1 VSAFPVPQQQ
11 PTVLLLC
18 AEATVPCAVLERTAA
33 DAGFEVVG
41 KVRHWS
47 EAVERVADLSVDVV
61 VVDLALAG
69 SVGVRLVTVLRSAA
83 PSCEVIVVS
92 PLRDIDLASLEAG
105 AAEVVHPTDLRP
117 LATALRGI
125 AAARSHA

>member
-1 VSAFPVPQQQ
+1 
-11 PTVLLLC
+11 
-18 AEATVPCAVLERTAA
+18 
-33 DAGFEVVG
+33 VVG